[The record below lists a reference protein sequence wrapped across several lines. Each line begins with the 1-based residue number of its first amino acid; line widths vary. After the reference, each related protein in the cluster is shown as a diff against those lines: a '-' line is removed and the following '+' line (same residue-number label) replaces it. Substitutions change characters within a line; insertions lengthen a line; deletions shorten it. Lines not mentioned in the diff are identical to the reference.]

1 MAEKWIK
8 IPGPGEMRG
17 EGRWVDFDTLKGF
30 EPEFWEWCR
39 KNHYLPV
46 AEQDD
51 EPLDENAQ
59 LP

>member
-1 MAEKWIK
+1 MTKKWIK
-8 IPGPGEMRG
+8 IPGPGEIRG
-17 EGRWVDFDTLKGF
+17 EGRWVDFDTLKGY

-51 EPLDENAQ
+51 EPQ
-59 LP
+59 SS